1 MNVVIYLCIFG
12 YKKGV
17 EKMSV
22 RIVHIYGNKKPSEL
36 PKKEVQQEVKTEVK
50 KGRKKKNV

>member
-1 MNVVIYLCIFG
+1 
-12 YKKGV
+12 
-17 EKMSV
+17 MSV
-22 RIVHIYGNKKPSEL
+22 SIVHIYGNKKPSEL

>member
-1 MNVVIYLCIFG
+1 
-12 YKKGV
+12 
-17 EKMSV
+17 MSV
-22 RIVHIYGNKKPSEL
+22 RIVHIYGNKPVDL